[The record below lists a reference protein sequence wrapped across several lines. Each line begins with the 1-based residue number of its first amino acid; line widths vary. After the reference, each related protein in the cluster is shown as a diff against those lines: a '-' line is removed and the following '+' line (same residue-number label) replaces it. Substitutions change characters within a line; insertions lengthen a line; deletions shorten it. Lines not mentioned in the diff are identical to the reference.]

1 MGEEDNNMDKKEFE
15 AVLKIPVN
23 KRYEY
28 FIKKVVDWEEVWGL
42 YNNGWVMTKDD
53 DGNLMIP
60 FWPKKEFAEYCAIG
74 EWEGYVANRIDLEEF
89 MQDWL
94 PGMKKDGYKPSIFW
108 NNDDSAVLD
117 IETLINDLNSELE
130 NY

>member
-1 MGEEDNNMDKKEFE
+1 
-15 AVLKIPVN
+15 
-23 KRYEY
+23 
-28 FIKKVVDWEEVWGL
+28 
-42 YNNGWVMTKDD
+42 MTKDD

-94 PGMKKDGYKPSIFW
+94 QMI
-108 NNDDSAVLD
+108 
-117 IETLINDLNSELE
+117 
-130 NY
+130 